1 MSTAV
6 FLVRHAAHVD
16 LGRRL
21 SGRRDPVP
29 LSPEGVDQTRR
40 LTARMASADLA
51 AVYSSPLDRACATA
65 AAVAAPA
72 GLKVAI
78 APALDEIDF
87 GAWTG
92 RSFDELGDDPGWVRW
107 NHSRGS
113 ARAPGGE
120 GMVAAQVRA
129 VGHVEHVAR
138 LHGGSAVALVSHA
151 DIIRAIIAHY
161 LGLPLDHLLRFDV
174 DPASV
179 STMLVGPWGARI
191 VTLNEKVAA

>member
-6 FLVRHAAHVD
+6 ILVRHAAHVD
-16 LGRRL
+16 LGHRL
-21 SGRRDPVP
+21 SGRREAIP

-40 LTARMASADLA
+40 LSARLASAGLS

-65 AAVAAPA
+65 AAIAAPT
-72 GLKVAI
+72 GLEVTV

-92 RSFDELGDDPGWVRW
+92 RSFDELGDDPDWVCW
-107 NHSRGS
+107 NRARGS
-113 ARAPGGE
+113 ARPPGGE

-129 VGHVEHVAR
+129 VAYVEQVAQR
-138 LHGGSAVALVSHA
+138 HGGSAVALVSHA
-151 DIIRAIIAHY
+151 DIIRAIIAHF
-161 LGLPLDHLLRFDV
+161 LGLSLDNLLRFDV

-179 STMLVGPWGARI
+179 STVLVDHWGAR
-191 VTLNEKVAA
+191 VLTLNEKVAA